1 MKTKEQNKFE
11 AINALEP
18 EGNQELDSKEGFF
31 LKDMRNNELKNE
43 IEEI

>member
-1 MKTKEQNKFE
+1 MKTKEWNKFE

-18 EGNQELDSKEGFF
+18 EGNQELESKEGLF
-31 LKDMRNNELKNE
+31 LKNMTNNELKNE